1 MRCACGFVVR
11 CVKILNAWLGLGWVE
26 MEFEA
31 DFEFEADEE
40 TVRAVYESIKEEQER
55 GTDMRRSVVDLALN
69 GDTLRVSMHGE
80 DATKLRAVA
89 NTWLRLLKVAAEM
102 VQVVKECGTSG
113 F

>member
-1 MRCACGFVVR
+1 M
-11 CVKILNAWLGLGWVE
+11 K
-26 MEFEA
+26 FEA

-40 TVRAVYESIKEEQER
+40 TVRAIYESIKEEQDR
-55 GTDMRRSVVDLALN
+55 GTNTRRSFVDLALN
-69 GDTLRVSMHGE
+69 GTTLRVSLHGE

-102 VQVVKECGTSG
+102 VQVVKECGNSG

>member
-1 MRCACGFVVR
+1 M
-11 CVKILNAWLGLGWVE
+11 K
-26 MEFEA
+26 FEA

-40 TVRAVYESIKEEQER
+40 TVRAIYESIKEEQER
-55 GTDMRRSVVDLALN
+55 GTNTRPSFVDLVLN
-69 GDTLRVSMHGE
+69 GNTLRVSMHGE

-102 VQVVKECGTSG
+102 VQVVKECDTSG